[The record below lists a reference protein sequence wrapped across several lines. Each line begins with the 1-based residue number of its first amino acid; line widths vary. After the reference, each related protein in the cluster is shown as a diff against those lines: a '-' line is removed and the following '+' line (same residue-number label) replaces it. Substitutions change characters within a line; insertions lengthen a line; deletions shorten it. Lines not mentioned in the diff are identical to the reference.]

1 MIKKIF
7 IACDTNNILKIK
19 KIIKLTQTKKLKI
32 GYKFG
37 LEFLTTKNGRYFVS
51 KIKKKNYI
59 CRFKIT

>member
-7 IACDTNNILKIK
+7 IACDTNSISKVK

-37 LEFLTTKNGRYFVS
+37 LEFFNTKNGRSYV
-51 KIKKKNYI
+51 
-59 CRFKIT
+59 

>member
-37 LEFLTTKNGRYFVS
+37 L
-51 KIKKKNYI
+51 
-59 CRFKIT
+59 